1 MTPVALFGLQFTLAL
16 LAYALLGLWYVHPR
30 LAALPLV
37 VALQPLVWVH
47 VFRFVGGSI
56 LAPGSVA
63 AAVPDDFRR
72 LVGYGDLLTSVLAL
86 LAVAAL
92 RLRWRPA
99 LALVWVVLVVGGLD
113 TVNAIVWSARDDVFP
128 HALGVNWV
136 IVTLYVPALLV
147 STVLAVVELVRR
159 RPAPAPARSS

>member
-16 LAYALLGLWYVHPR
+16 LAYALLGAWYVAPR
-30 LAALPLV
+30 LRVLPLV

-47 VFRFVGGSI
+47 VFRFVGGTV

-63 AAVPDDFRR
+63 AAVPDHFRR
-72 LVGYGDLLTSVLAL
+72 LVGYGDLLTSALAL

-92 RLRWRPA
+92 HLRWRPA
-99 LALVWVVLVVGGLD
+99 VALVWVVLVVGGLD
-113 TVNAIVWSARDDVFP
+113 TVNAILWSARDDVFP

-136 IVTLYVPALLV
+136 VVTAYVPALLV
-147 STVLAVVELVRR
+147 STVLAVLELVRR
-159 RPAPAPARSS
+159 RPVPAGSG